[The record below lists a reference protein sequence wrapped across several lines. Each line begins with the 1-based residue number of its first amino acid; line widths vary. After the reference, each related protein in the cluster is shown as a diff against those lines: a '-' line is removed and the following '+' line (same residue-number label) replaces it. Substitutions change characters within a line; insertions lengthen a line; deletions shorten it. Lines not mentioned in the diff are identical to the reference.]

1 MFRQAG
7 MVGKSGF
14 GYISPGEKAEISF
27 GSENEVRAIYRK
39 ESNQTKEGI
48 LSETKVVEKSIRV
61 ELENFGKESRTIS
74 FQESI
79 PVSGVENVKVSI
91 DSATTPGYAEVRKD
105 SGILEW
111 KLDLRPNQKQEIKL
125 KYKVSFP
132 AEFDL
137 NL

>member
-1 MFRQAG
+1 
-7 MVGKSGF
+7 MVGASNF

-27 GSENEVRAIYRK
+27 GSENEIRAIYRK

-48 LSETKVVEKSIRV
+48 LSGTKIIEKSIRV
-61 ELENFGKESRTIS
+61 ELENFGKESRKIS
-74 FQESI
+74 FQEAI
-79 PVSGVENVKVSI
+79 PVSGVESVKVFI
-91 DSATTPGYAEVRKD
+91 DSNTTPGHSELRKR
-105 SGILEW
+105 
-111 KLDLRPNQKQEIKL
+111 LRNFRMEIRFKNRIKKQEIKL